1 MATQYNNTLGTITS
15 GAPGS
20 YLMTDS
26 GGTLSWSSKNDT
38 MVEFVEFALEI
49 MGINLKYSEFEKM
62 STSDR
67 KAMLRELKIDT
78 ILKGKEM

>member
-1 MATQYNNTLGTITS
+1 MATQYNNTLGTLTS

-26 GGTLSWSSKNDT
+26 SGTLSWSSKNDT

-49 MGINLKYSEFEKM
+49 MGIDLKYSEFEKM
-62 STSDR
+62 SSSDR
-67 KAMLRELKIDT
+67 KAMLRELKIDSV
-78 ILKGKEM
+78 LKGKEM

>member
-49 MGINLKYSEFEKM
+49 MGIDLKYHDFKEM
-62 STSDR
+62 STQERVAFIRD
-67 KAMLRELKIDT
+67 LKIDR
-78 ILKGKEM
+78 ILGKEM